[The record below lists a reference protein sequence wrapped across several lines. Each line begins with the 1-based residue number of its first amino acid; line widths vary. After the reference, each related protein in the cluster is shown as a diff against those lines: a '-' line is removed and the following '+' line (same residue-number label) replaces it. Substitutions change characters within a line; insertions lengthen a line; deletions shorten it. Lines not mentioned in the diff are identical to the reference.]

1 MPKRCRFYR
10 RPDGLYEAIRIIDG
24 HRVAFR
30 ARTQSGVEEK
40 MRNYK
45 AQQAE
50 KVHFEKVADQWWEQH
65 EPTLARNTLK
75 SYLPALRR
83 AQERFSGVE
92 VGKVTTQAVQRF
104 IEDFSR
110 GQRSQKVVT
119 TQLQIV
125 RQILQY
131 AAIQGLTDNNA
142 AALLKPPRGLPRSY
156 RMPPTEA
163 EVQTIKAT
171 AKKHLL
177 PALIYYTGCRWGE
190 ALGLRYE
197 DIDRVNKRIRIQRS
211 VYYESTRPAV
221 KEPKTERGRRVVPL
235 LDSLAVLLPKRKTG
249 FIFADDAGDLLWR
262 SQATHLWTR
271 WQKDTGLTLTAH
283 QVRHG
288 YATALMEAGVEPKV
302 ASQLLGHAQLS
313 TTMDIYTH
321 VREDAI
327 DKAAKK
333 MEEAF

>member
-1 MPKRCRFYR
+1 MPKHRFYK
-10 RPDGLYEAIRIIDG
+10 RPDGLYEAIRVIDG
-24 HRVAFR
+24 KRVAFR

-45 AQQAE
+45 AKQDEKAE
-50 KVHFEKVADQWWEQH
+50 FQNVADQWWDEL

-75 SYLPALRR
+75 SYLPAIRR
-83 AQERFSGVE
+83 AKERFNGVA
-92 VGKVTTQAVQRF
+92 VGKVTTRDVQAFVD
-104 IEDFSR
+104 DFSR

-131 AAIQGLTDNNA
+131 AAIHGLTESNA

-156 RMPPTEA
+156 RMPPTA
-163 EVQTIKAT
+163 EEVSTIKDT
-171 AKKHLL
+171 AKDHLL

-190 ALGLRYE
+190 ALGLRFE
-197 DIDRVNKRIRIQRS
+197 DIDRKNKRISIKRS

-235 LDSLAVLLPKRKTG
+235 LDSLAALLPKKKSG
-249 FIFADDAGDLLWR
+249 YIFADDAGDLLWR
-262 SQATHLWTR
+262 SQATHLWTN
-271 WQKDTGLTLTAH
+271 WQKATGLTLTAH

-321 VREDAI
+321 VRSEAI
-327 DKAAKK
+327 DRAAAK
-333 MEEAF
+333 MEGVF